1 MSLELYSL
9 YAPQDHL
16 RGFGRLMVDNRPIFC
31 GPALVISEFGI
42 LDVKQVMEVLAISL
56 HLTLQTAH
64 SFFQDAIELILLFG
78 DLTKL
83 VKAQ

>member
-1 MSLELYSL
+1 MGLKLYSL

-16 RGFGRLMVDNRPIFC
+16 RGFGRRMVENRPIFC
-31 GPALVISEFGI
+31 GPAFVISEFGI
-42 LDVKQVMEVLAISL
+42 FDVKKVMEVLAISL

-78 DLTKL
+78 DFAKF